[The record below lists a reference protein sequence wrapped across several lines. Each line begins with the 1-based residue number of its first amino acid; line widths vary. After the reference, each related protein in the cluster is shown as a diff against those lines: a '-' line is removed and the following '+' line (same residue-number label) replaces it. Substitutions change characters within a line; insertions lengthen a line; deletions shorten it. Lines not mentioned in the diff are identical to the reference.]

1 MLTVYQVLNFVFYLY
16 FLALLT
22 RMVVSWVMVA
32 ARDWRPR
39 GVVLLVVETAF
50 TVTDPPI
57 KALRKVLPPFQLG
70 PLRLDLAFMVVFLA
84 LIALNSMVGYL
95 LLSVTPS

>member
-1 MLTVYQVLNFVFYLY
+1 MLTVYQVLNFVLYLY

-22 RMVVSWVMVA
+22 RLVVSWVIVA
-32 ARDWRPR
+32 ARDWQPR
-39 GVVLLVVETAF
+39 GLVLLIVEGAF

-70 PLRLDLAFMVVFLA
+70 PLRLDLSIMVVFLA
-84 LIALNSMVGYL
+84 LIVVNSMLSL
-95 LLSVTPS
+95 LLLPTTTS